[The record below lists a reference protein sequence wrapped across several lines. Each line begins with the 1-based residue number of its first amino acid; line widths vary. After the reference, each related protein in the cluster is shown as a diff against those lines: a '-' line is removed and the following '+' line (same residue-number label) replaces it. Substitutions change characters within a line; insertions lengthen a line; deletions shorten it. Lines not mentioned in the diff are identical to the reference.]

1 MMKYLAALMVI
12 LSFAAG
18 YYYAD
23 LKATTK
29 AQTLEL
35 KTGERMLEMYGE
47 SVTETDTLIE
57 NRPVRVTKIK
67 EILVY
72 VDTECK
78 VTEEYADQLN
88 KARMELAK

>member
-1 MMKYLAALMVI
+1 MIKYLAALAVV

-29 AQTLEL
+29 AQDLEL
-35 KTGERMLEMYGE
+35 KTGERILEMYTG
-47 SVTETDTLIE
+47 SVLVADELTTQKPI
-57 NRPVRVTKIK
+57 RVTKIK

-72 VDTECK
+72 VDKGCV
-78 VTEEYADQLN
+78 VTQEYADQLN
-88 KARMELAK
+88 RAREALIK